1 MCCVDECTHKDRST
15 RMCICVRVYIVTHSH
30 ACAEIYKKS
39 NSNNMVNLPVMICLS
54 LLGFYCFSLFKGA
67 TVRLRHCPTA
77 VAAVSQLTGN
87 FPLQQLTYTV
97 AQQHFKQTENYEGN
111 EGGNPDLKGNIKHL
125 NSQNY
130 RVSQGCSRK
139 GAGRVI
145 VLNKDD
151 FTGSYEN
158 YI

>member
-1 MCCVDECTHKDRST
+1 MCACTVYSHTLACPETHK
-15 RMCICVRVYIVTHSH
+15 
-30 ACAEIYKKS
+30 KG

-67 TVRLRHCPTA
+67 TVRLRHRPTA
-77 VAAVSQLTGN
+77 VAAVSQLTSN
-87 FPLQQLTYTV
+87 FPLQGLSYAV

-145 VLNKDD
+145 VLIKDD
-151 FTGSYEN
+151 FTGSYGN
-158 YI
+158 DI